1 MIELRTL
8 GVVDLLSA
16 DGRPVSPILRQP
28 KRLML
33 LAFLALAGAGRFR
46 RRDTILAHFWPDL
59 DEQRARRALRQA
71 IRFLRRSLG
80 EGVVIERGR
89 EELGVDAT
97 QIRCDAVA
105 CGERLAQGDRAGAL
119 ALYTGELLPG
129 MFVADAA
136 AEFQQWLDGERA
148 SLRRRVAEAAV
159 ALSRESSD
167 ATGADALTWARRAV
181 ELAPDDET
189 MLRQQLIVLQEQG
202 NHLGALRLYDEFAA
216 RLATEYG
223 AEPSVETR
231 AVAQGLRARARLPA
245 VPRGDAAD
253 PGAGQYAG
261 GSVQPGS
268 TVRGDTLPAGVS
280 SGRHADRAAA
290 PIRAAR
296 RWRRPAMLGLAMVV
310 VVAGA
315 VAVGPWLQPGGTGSR
330 HPRTAIAVLP
340 FQDLS
345 PGGPHAYFAGGLHDE
360 LLTQL
365 AKVGALDVMGR
376 TSVQPYAGT
385 TKTLRDVAD
394 ELGVGSVVEGSV
406 QVLGDRLRVNV
417 QLLDAA
423 TGRHLWAER
432 YDRTLDDAFAIQS
445 DVARQIVAA
454 VGATLRGTE
463 RTAIAGA
470 PTANA
475 EAYRLYLQ
483 GLEYFHRPGHLRRN
497 WEIAQDSYERALAL
511 DTAFALAH
519 SALSAVH
526 GAMAAFRYD
535 PSPARVARQRAEAE
549 IALRI
554 APELPQA
561 HVAMGLVHSLERDP
575 EAALREYR
583 IALEGLPNDPELWV
597 RIGYAHRRLGHWN
610 EVMAAFERVLALDPR
625 NAEALADL
633 GANTLRQLRRY
644 PEAIEL
650 YTRSL
655 ALAPDVL
662 WYDLSRGW
670 LWVLWRGRLDS
681 LEAAMD
687 RHPREGG
694 LGSLRADR
702 LLWSRKPDS
711 LLALLRRTPDP
722 AFDDP
727 VRYQPTALYAAWAYQ
742 LLGDAA
748 AARAAF
754 DSAREVLDSVVALL
768 PGDRRVHG
776 ARGLA
781 LAGLG
786 RREEAQ
792 REARWLQQ
800 SSIYREDVYA
810 RTLPAEDRAQILAG
824 IGETDAALAEIERL
838 LTGVS
843 TLTAHMLRLD
853 PRWDPIR
860 DDPRFQALLAKH
872 ANPQPVR

>member
-8 GVVDLLSA
+8 GVVDLQSA

-80 EGVVIERGR
+80 EGVVVERGR

-97 QIRCDAVA
+97 RIRCDAVA

-136 AEFQQWLDGERA
+136 PEFQQWLDGERA

-167 ATGADALTWARRAV
+167 ATGADAVTWARRAV
-181 ELAPDDET
+181 ELAPDDES
-189 MLRQQLIVLQEQG
+189 MLRQRLIVLEEHG
-202 NHLGALRLYDEFAA
+202 DRLGALRLYEEFAA
-216 RLATEYG
+216 RLATDFG

-231 AVAQGLRARARLPA
+231 AVAQGLRQRDGEPAGPGRGGAAAHTVEDAGGPGQAGVGGGRYTPRPA
-245 VPRGDAAD
+245 VPLAE
-253 PGAGQYAG
+253 
-261 GSVQPGS
+261 
-268 TVRGDTLPAGVS
+268 
-280 SGRHADRAAA
+280 DRAWQRSSVLAIA
-290 PIRAAR
+290 LLAVIASAVALG
-296 RWRRPAMLGLAMVV
+296 RWRRP
-310 VVAGA
+310 GA
-315 VAVGPWLQPGGTGSR
+315 TGPR

-365 AKVGALDVMGR
+365 AKVGALEVMGR

-394 ELGVGSVVEGSV
+394 ELGVGSIVEGSV

-445 DVARQIVAA
+445 DVAWQIVSA
-454 VGATLRGTE
+454 VGATLGGTE
-463 RTAIAGA
+463 RAAIAEA
-470 PTANA
+470 PTTNA

-483 GLEYFHRPGHLRRN
+483 GSDYVRRPGYLRRN
-497 WEIAQDSYERALAL
+497 WEIAQGFYERALAL
-511 DTAFALAH
+511 DSTFALAY
-519 SALSAVH
+519 SALSGVH
-526 GAMAAFRYD
+526 GWMAWLRYD
-535 PSPARVARQRAEAE
+535 SSPDRLIRQRAAAE
-549 IALRI
+549 RALRL
-554 APELPQA
+554 APHLPQA
-561 HVAMGLVHSLERDP
+561 HVAMGWVHYVARRDW
-575 EAALREYR
+575 EAALGEYQV
-583 IALEGLPNDPELWV
+583 ALGGLPNDAELWAQV
-597 RIGYAHRRLGHWN
+597 GYAHRRLGNW
-610 EVMAAFERVLALDPR
+610 EEAIAALEKVAALDPR
-625 NAEALADL
+625 NADAFANL
-633 GANTLRQLRRY
+633 GGNTLRQLRRY
-644 PEAIEL
+644 PEAIDW
-650 YTRSL
+650 YSRSL
-655 ALAPDVL
+655 ALAPDV
-662 WYDLSRGW
+662 WWTDVNRAW
-670 LWVLWRGRLDS
+670 IWVLWYGRLDS
-681 LEAAMD
+681 LQAALD
-687 RHPREGG
+687 RHRGEGEF
-694 LGSLRADR
+694 SNTMRANQ
-702 LLWSRKPDS
+702 LLWGREPDT
-711 LLALLRRTPDP
+711 LLALLRRAPRSV
-722 AFDDP
+722 FDDQ
-727 VRYQPTALYAAWAYQ
+727 VRYQPTSLYAGWAHQ
-742 LLGDAA
+742 LRGDGA

-754 DSAREVLDSVVALL
+754 DSARALLDSMVAVA
-768 PGDRRVHG
+768 PDDRRVHA

-781 LAGLG
+781 FAGLG
-786 RREEAQ
+786 RRREAE

-800 SSIYREDVYA
+800 SEIYRTDAYA
-810 RTLPAEDRAQILAG
+810 WTLAGEDRAQILAG
-824 IGETDAALAEIERL
+824 IGGTDAALAEIERL

-843 TLTAHMLRLD
+843 TLTVHMLRLD

-860 DDPRFQALLAKH
+860 DDPRFQALLVKH

>member
-8 GVVDLLSA
+8 GVVDLQSA

-80 EGVVIERGR
+80 EGVVVERGR
-89 EELGVDAT
+89 EELGLDAT
-97 QIRCDAVA
+97 RIRCDAVV
-105 CGERLAQGDRAGAL
+105 CGERLAHGDRAGAL
-119 ALYTGELLPG
+119 ALYTGDLLPG

-136 AEFQQWLDGERA
+136 PEFQQWLDGERA
-148 SLRRRVAEAAV
+148 TLRRLVAEAAM

-261 GSVQPGS
+261 G
-268 TVRGDTLPAGVS
+268 
-280 SGRHADRAAA
+280 AA
-290 PIRAAR
+290 PPLRAAR
-296 RWRRPAMLGLAMVV
+296 RWRRPAMLGLAVVV

-315 VAVGPWLQPGGTGSR
+315 VAVGPRLQPGGTEPR

-454 VGATLRGTE
+454 VGATLSGTQ

-497 WEIAQDSYERALAL
+497 WEIAQDSYERALTL

-519 SALSAVH
+519 AALSAVH

-561 HVAMGLVHSLERDP
+561 HVAMGLVHALERDP

-597 RIGYAHRRLGHWN
+597 RIGYAHRRLGHWD
-610 EVMAAFERVLALDPR
+610 EVMAAFERVAALDPR

-681 LEAAMD
+681 LEAAVD
-687 RHPREGG
+687 RHSREGG

-702 LLWSRKPDS
+702 LLWGRKPDS

-722 AFDDP
+722 AFDDQ

-754 DSAREVLDSVVALL
+754 DSARQVLDSVVAML

-800 SSIYREDVYA
+800 SRIYREDVYA

-860 DDPRFQALLAKH
+860 DDPRFQALLVKH